1 MGTHPIFESDFD
13 CLTEENMDEREKRD
27 AEINKAL
34 EEAKKLI
41 QGTDSVQV
49 QQEHEDD
56 IDDIINMVK
65 SIDVDKALND
75 KKISSIVNLEERTD
89 FAAHLEEIESR
100 VDENQL
106 EEVEVNEDD
115 IRLDPRMPKEGRE
128 RFLRARCRV
137 LQDEVNRLQKEY
149 QQTNDKWHQARRQ
162 AQDRAEHITKLEK
175 TNEKQRKEFDKL
187 KLASEKEVSKA
198 TEAEQKFQSIKRELD
213 DVKLKNKKQKVSQN
227 DVRLQRAL
235 EEVKKYKNELNDALR
250 RNRDIGEVKKHE
262 FGEIEKEKNKF
273 KKINSELKIIIQKQS
288 KLVEVLRKKC
298 AHLEAA
304 RVLEF
309 TEEEFMKALD
319 WQNE

>member
-1 MGTHPIFESDFD
+1 
-13 CLTEENMDEREKRD
+13 MDEREKRD

-34 EEAKKLI
+34 EDAQRLI
-41 QGTDSVQV
+41 QGSETTQI
-49 QQEHEDD
+49 QNHEDD

-65 SIDVDKALND
+65 SIDVDKALNQ
-75 KKISSIVNLEERTD
+75 KKITVDLDERTD
-89 FAAHLEEIESR
+89 FAAQLEEIESR
-100 VDENQL
+100 VDDTQMDQAEI
-106 EEVEVNEDD
+106 NEDD

-149 QQTNDKWHQARRQ
+149 QLTNDKWHQARRQ

-175 TNEKQRKEFDKL
+175 SSEKQRKDFDKL
-187 KLASEKEVSKA
+187 KVASEKEISRT
-198 TEAEQKFQSIKRELD
+198 TEADQKFQSIKREFD
-213 DVKLKNKKQKVSQN
+213 DFKLKNKKQKVSQN

-262 FGEIEKEKNKF
+262 YGEVEKEKNKF

-309 TEEEFMKALD
+309 TEQEFMKALD

>member
-1 MGTHPIFESDFD
+1 
-13 CLTEENMDEREKRD
+13 MDEREKRD

-34 EEAKKLI
+34 EEAQKLI
-41 QGTDSVQV
+41 QGSDTVQI
-49 QQEHEDD
+49 QNHEDD

-65 SIDVDKALND
+65 SIDVDKALNE
-75 KKISSIVNLEERTD
+75 KKVIVDLDERTD
-89 FAAHLEEIESR
+89 FAAQLEEIESR
-100 VDENQL
+100 VDDTQMDEA
-106 EEVEVNEDD
+106 EINEDD
-115 IRLDPRMPKEGRE
+115 IRLDPRMPREGRE

-149 QQTNDKWHQARRQ
+149 QLTNDKWHQARRQ

-175 TNEKQRKEFDKL
+175 SNEKQRKDFDKL
-187 KLASEKEVSKA
+187 KVASEKEISKA

-213 DVKLKNKKQKVSQN
+213 DIKLKNKKQKVSQN

-262 FGEIEKEKNKF
+262 YSEVEKEKNKF

>member
-1 MGTHPIFESDFD
+1 
-13 CLTEENMDEREKRD
+13 MDEREKRD

-34 EEAKKLI
+34 EQAQRLI
-41 QGTDSVQV
+41 QGSDIPTQV
-49 QQEHEDD
+49 QNHEDD

-65 SIDVDKALND
+65 SIDVDKALNE
-75 KKISSIVNLEERTD
+75 KKIIVDLDERTD
-89 FAAHLEEIESR
+89 FAAQLEEIESR
-100 VDENQL
+100 VDDTQMDEA
-106 EEVEVNEDD
+106 EINEDD

-149 QQTNDKWHQARRQ
+149 QLTNDKWHQARRQ

-175 TNEKQRKEFDKL
+175 SSEKQRKDFDKL
-187 KLASEKEVSKA
+187 KIASEKEISKA

-213 DVKLKNKKQKVSQN
+213 DFKLKNKKQKVSQN

-262 FGEIEKEKNKF
+262 YSEVEKEKNKF

>member
-1 MGTHPIFESDFD
+1 
-13 CLTEENMDEREKRD
+13 MDEREKRD

-34 EEAKKLI
+34 EEAQRLI
-41 QGTDSVQV
+41 QGSDSTQN
-49 QQEHEDD
+49 QNHEDD

-65 SIDVDKALND
+65 SIDVDKALNE
-75 KKISSIVNLEERTD
+75 KKIIVDLDERTD
-89 FAAHLEEIESR
+89 FAAQLEEIESR
-100 VDENQL
+100 VDDTQMDEA
-106 EEVEVNEDD
+106 EINEDD

-149 QQTNDKWHQARRQ
+149 QLTNDKWHQARRQ
-162 AQDRAEHITKLEK
+162 AQDRAEQITKLEK
-175 TNEKQRKEFDKL
+175 SSEKQRKDFDKL
-187 KLASEKEVSKA
+187 KLASEKEISKA

-213 DVKLKNKKQKVSQN
+213 DFKLKNKKQKVSQN

-262 FGEIEKEKNKF
+262 YSEVEKEKNKF

>member
-1 MGTHPIFESDFD
+1 
-13 CLTEENMDEREKRD
+13 MDEREKRD

-34 EEAKKLI
+34 EQAQRLI
-41 QGTDSVQV
+41 QGSDIPTQV
-49 QQEHEDD
+49 QNHEDD

-65 SIDVDKALND
+65 SIDVDKALNE
-75 KKISSIVNLEERTD
+75 KKIIVDLDERTD
-89 FAAHLEEIESR
+89 FAAQLEEIESR
-100 VDENQL
+100 VDDTQMDEA
-106 EEVEVNEDD
+106 EINEDD

-149 QQTNDKWHQARRQ
+149 QLTNDKWHQARRQ
-162 AQDRAEHITKLEK
+162 AQDRAEQITKLEK
-175 TNEKQRKEFDKL
+175 SSEKQRKDFDKL
-187 KLASEKEVSKA
+187 KIASEKEISKA

-213 DVKLKNKKQKVSQN
+213 DFKLKNKKQKVSQN

-262 FGEIEKEKNKF
+262 YGEVEKEKNKF

>member
-1 MGTHPIFESDFD
+1 
-13 CLTEENMDEREKRD
+13 MDEREKRD

-34 EEAKKLI
+34 EDAQRLI
-41 QGTDSVQV
+41 QGSETTQI
-49 QQEHEDD
+49 QNHEDD

-65 SIDVDKALND
+65 SIDVDKALNQ
-75 KKISSIVNLEERTD
+75 KKIIVDLDERTD
-89 FAAHLEEIESR
+89 FAAQLEEIESR
-100 VDENQL
+100 VDDTQMDEA
-106 EEVEVNEDD
+106 EINEDD

-149 QQTNDKWHQARRQ
+149 QLTNDKWHQARRQ

-175 TNEKQRKEFDKL
+175 SSEKQRKDFDKL
-187 KLASEKEVSKA
+187 KIASEKEISRA
-198 TEAEQKFQSIKRELD
+198 TEADQKFQSIKRELD
-213 DVKLKNKKQKVSQN
+213 DFKLKNKKQKVSQN

-262 FGEIEKEKNKF
+262 YGEVEKEKNKF

-309 TEEEFMKALD
+309 TEQEFMKALD

>member
-1 MGTHPIFESDFD
+1 
-13 CLTEENMDEREKRD
+13 MDE
-27 AEINKAL
+27 AEI
-34 EEAKKLI
+34 
-41 QGTDSVQV
+41 
-49 QQEHEDD
+49 
-56 IDDIINMVK
+56 
-65 SIDVDKALND
+65 
-75 KKISSIVNLEERTD
+75 
-89 FAAHLEEIESR
+89 
-100 VDENQL
+100 
-106 EEVEVNEDD
+106 NEDD

-149 QQTNDKWHQARRQ
+149 QLTNDKWHQARRQ

-175 TNEKQRKEFDKL
+175 SSEKQRKDFDKL
-187 KLASEKEVSKA
+187 KVASEKEISRA
-198 TEAEQKFQSIKRELD
+198 TEADQKFQSIKRELD
-213 DVKLKNKKQKVSQN
+213 DFKLKNKKQKVSQN

-262 FGEIEKEKNKF
+262 YGEVEKEKNKF

-309 TEEEFMKALD
+309 TEQEFMKALD